1 MHVDQSH
8 HQMGE
13 MSPTTRTKK
22 PKKGRRRQVAFL
34 TDVYF
39 ILYLIRSLSPAP
51 RILSF

>member
-8 HQMGE
+8 HQMGK
-13 MSPTTRTKK
+13 MSPTTRPK
-22 PKKGRRRQVAFL
+22 KKGRRRQMAFP
-34 TDVYF
+34 TDLYF